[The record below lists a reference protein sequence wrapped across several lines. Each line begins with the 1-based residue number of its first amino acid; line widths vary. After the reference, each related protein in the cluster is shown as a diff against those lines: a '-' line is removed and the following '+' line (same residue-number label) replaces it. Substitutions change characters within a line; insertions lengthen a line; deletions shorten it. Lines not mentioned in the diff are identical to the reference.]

1 MSIKGKLNS
10 ELDLTETDVQTK
22 IVLWM
27 KWLKNEKRVSRNT
40 YSSYYRDLKFFII
53 FISGHLGKII
63 SKGDLQEL
71 NQIDFRSYLSHR
83 TSNGLSRNSLRR
95 TISTLKNFF
104 NYLELKHNIINNSVK
119 LIEAQKTPLS
129 IPRSITSDEIFK
141 IIDQVNEFH
150 TEDWLIK
157 RDRAVLLLL
166 YGCGLRI
173 NEALQL
179 NLSDFENTSP
189 DSGIIKILGKGKKE
203 RIVPIL
209 ERVSVSINDYLES
222 CPFSVLSSSPLFL
235 GKRGKRLSPRII
247 QRILEKIRR
256 SLDYDPKLTPH
267 SLRHSFA
274 THILE
279 NGGDLRTIQELL
291 GHSSL
296 STTQKYTHVDE
307 KKIKKIFD
315 KSHPRSKRE

>member
-1 MSIKGKLNS
+1 M
-10 ELDLTETDVQTK
+10 
-22 IVLWM
+22 
-27 KWLKNEKRVSRNT
+27 
-40 YSSYYRDLKFFII
+40 
-53 FISGHLGKII
+53 
-63 SKGDLQEL
+63 
-71 NQIDFRSYLSHR
+71 
-83 TSNGLSRNSLRR
+83 
-95 TISTLKNFF
+95 
-104 NYLELKHNIINNSVK
+104 
-119 LIEAQKTPLS
+119 
-129 IPRSITSDEIFK
+129 
-141 IIDQVNEFH
+141 
-150 TEDWLIK
+150 
-157 RDRAVLLLL
+157 
-166 YGCGLRI
+166 
-173 NEALQL
+173 
-179 NLSDFENTSP
+179 
-189 DSGIIKILGKGKKE
+189 
-203 RIVPIL
+203 
-209 ERVSVSINDYLES
+209 ES
-222 CPFSVLSSSPLFL
+222 CPFSVSSSSPLFL

>member
-1 MSIKGKLNS
+1 M
-10 ELDLTETDVQTK
+10 
-22 IVLWM
+22 
-27 KWLKNEKRVSRNT
+27 
-40 YSSYYRDLKFFII
+40 
-53 FISGHLGKII
+53 
-63 SKGDLQEL
+63 
-71 NQIDFRSYLSHR
+71 
-83 TSNGLSRNSLRR
+83 
-95 TISTLKNFF
+95 
-104 NYLELKHNIINNSVK
+104 
-119 LIEAQKTPLS
+119 
-129 IPRSITSDEIFK
+129 
-141 IIDQVNEFH
+141 IDQVNEFH

-179 NLSDFENTSP
+179 NLSDFENISP

-222 CPFSVLSSSPLFL
+222 CPFSVSSSSPLFL

-256 SLDYDPKLTPH
+256 SLDYNPKLTPH